1 MQKFKVSIIFFQGF
15 KCAGPS
21 TRLIWC
27 GTFLK
32 CRISNRERI
41 QWGKNN
47 LIKTSN
53 TPKNSFIEEMGKSL
67 EIAALPNFFNFRF
80 LVPRLVQHKIVA
92 KQILQMSCVS
102 IKLILG
108 NTWDLR
114 TLWHNKI
121 LRTIKDQF
129 FRHFYL
135 LIWNCNN
142 IDLELKMNPLHP
154 NITKGHFHT
163 VLHTFFKVPTRRI
176 CVTINSFC
184 CW

>member
-1 MQKFKVSIIFFQGF
+1 MALVLGLTHSVWQKRFNQNFKYIKNFVYWVL
-15 KCAGPS
+15 PS
-21 TRLIWC
+21 Q
-27 GTFLK
+27 K
-32 CRISNRERI
+32 
-41 QWGKNN
+41 
-47 LIKTSN
+47 
-53 TPKNSFIEEMGKSL
+53 MGKSL
-67 EIAALPNFFNFRF
+67 EIAALPNFFYFRF

-92 KQILQMSCVS
+92 KQILQISCVS

-108 NTWDLR
+108 NTWNLR